1 MNQAGVARQELD
13 RVRKDRGAMSSTQL
27 WRQFRK
33 NRAAEISLYLI
44 LVFVMAAIFAPFFSP
59 ADPFAMGDHVL
70 LPPQWNYL
78 MGTDDLGRDTLSRVL
93 HGARVPLVVGFLAAA
108 TSLLFGTI
116 IGAFSGYFGGFV
128 DNVLMRATE
137 YVLVIPRFFLALL
150 VVAML
155 GAGITKIILVIGF
168 LGWPEVARVVRA
180 QFLTFRER
188 EFVLAARAIGL
199 KHFKIIF
206 NEILPNAIPPAIVV
220 GSFLVARAILL
231 EAGLSFLG
239 LGDPNLIS
247 WGSLLSEAQDRIW
260 SSMWLA
266 IFPGLAISLLVLC
279 INLFGDGIN
288 DVLNPKL
295 KEK

>member
-1 MNQAGVARQELD
+1 MTWR
-13 RVRKDRGAMSSTQL
+13 QL

-44 LVFVMAAIFAPFFSP
+44 LVFVATAVLAEAFSP
-59 ADPFAMGDHVL
+59 YDPFTLGDETL
-70 LPPQWNYL
+70 LGPCADHW
-78 MGTDDLGRDTLSRVL
+78 MGTDDLGRDTLSRVI
-93 HGARVPLVVGFLAAA
+93 HGARVPLLVGFLATA
-108 TSLLFGTI
+108 TSMLLGI
-116 IGAFSGYFGGFV
+116 LIGSFSGYFGGRTDV
-128 DNVLMRATE
+128 ILMRATE
-137 YVLVIPRFFLALL
+137 YVLVVPRFFLALL

-155 GAGITKIILVIGF
+155 GTGIMKIVLVIGF

-188 EFVLAARAIGL
+188 EFVLAARAIGASHI
-199 KHFKIIF
+199 KVIF
-206 NEILPNAIPPAIVV
+206 GEILPNAIPPAVV
-220 GSFLVARAILL
+220 VASILVARAILL

-247 WGSLLSEAQDRIW
+247 WGSLLSEAQERLGA
-260 SSMWLA
+260 SVWLA
-266 IFPGLAISLLVLC
+266 LFPGMAISLLVLC

-295 KEK
+295 GKR